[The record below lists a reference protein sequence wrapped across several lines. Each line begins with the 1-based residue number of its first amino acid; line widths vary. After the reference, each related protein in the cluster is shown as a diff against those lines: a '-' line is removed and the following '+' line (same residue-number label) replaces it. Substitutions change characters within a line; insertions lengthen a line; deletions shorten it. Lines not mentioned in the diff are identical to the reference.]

1 MNKQTQKWGINN
13 DYAPLTDVLLGVP
26 EYYRWV
32 DAGPLIA
39 RTLNNAHKTGV
50 KFDLQTAIAQHTEM
64 VSIYEQNNV
73 RIR

>member
-1 MNKQTQKWGINN
+1 MSDQGSKWGINN

-39 RTLNNAHKTGV
+39 RTLNNALMKCCTGTSLRV
-50 KFDLQTAIAQHTEM
+50 TVL
-64 VSIYEQNNV
+64 
-73 RIR
+73 R